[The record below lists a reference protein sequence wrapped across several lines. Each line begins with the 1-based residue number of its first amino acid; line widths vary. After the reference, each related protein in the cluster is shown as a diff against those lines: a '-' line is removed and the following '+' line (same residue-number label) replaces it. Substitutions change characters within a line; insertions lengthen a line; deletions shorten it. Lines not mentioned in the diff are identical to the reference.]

1 MAKKAK
7 ITVHP
12 SFEIGEISDELF
24 SAFLE
29 PIGTMVNGTMFN
41 PKHPTADE
49 QGFRTDVI
57 NALKATGLPAVRLP
71 GGNFV
76 SAWQWKDSIGPKS
89 ERKVHLD
96 PAWYQVIT
104 NEVGHD
110 EYLQWAEKIGARS
123 LYTVNMGTGRTQDAM
138 DCVEYTNFPGGTYW
152 SDLRIKNG
160 HEKPYGVKTWY

>member
-12 SFEIGEISDELF
+12 EFQIGDISERLF

-49 QGFRTDVI
+49 QGFRRDFI
-57 NALKATGLPAVRLP
+57 DGLKETGLPAVRLP

-76 SAWQWKDSIGPKS
+76 SAWQWKDSI
-89 ERKVHLD
+89 
-96 PAWYQVIT
+96 
-104 NEVGHD
+104 
-110 EYLQWAEKIGARS
+110 
-123 LYTVNMGTGRTQDAM
+123 
-138 DCVEYTNFPGGTYW
+138 
-152 SDLRIKNG
+152 
-160 HEKPYGVKTWY
+160 

>member
-12 SFEIGEISDELF
+12 EFQIGEISERLF

-49 QGFRTDVI
+49 QGFRTDFI
-57 NALKATGLPAVRLP
+57 EGLKGTGLPAVRLP

-89 ERKVHLD
+89 ERRF
-96 PAWYQVIT
+96 T
-104 NEVGHD
+104 
-110 EYLQWAEKIGARS
+110 
-123 LYTVNMGTGRTQDAM
+123 
-138 DCVEYTNFPGGTYW
+138 
-152 SDLRIKNG
+152 
-160 HEKPYGVKTWY
+160 